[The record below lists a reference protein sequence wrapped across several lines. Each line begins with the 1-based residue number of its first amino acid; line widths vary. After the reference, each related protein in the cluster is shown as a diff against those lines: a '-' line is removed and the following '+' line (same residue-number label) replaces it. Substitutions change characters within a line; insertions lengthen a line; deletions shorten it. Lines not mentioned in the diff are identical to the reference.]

1 MSKKEFDSE
10 ISDIVLTLNKDE
22 FNRISG
28 SVEYFKVKYK
38 ELSEKFKD
46 EISEKSDHKKWS
58 GFLRSFKFWHALGV
72 PFMYKRTMQLSL
84 RFTNKY
90 EEFFKIESEIGSFT
104 LPTRLDK
111 FLKISLLAEEFVHE
125 IFPSIENNIN
135 FQSEMIVGNDHT
147 IRGTVDWNSTIRNSL
162 QRGDKHPTQFTCLT
176 NQNNFETPENIL
188 ALICLLKLYEDLEL
202 LVFDTNEIEYVKKE
216 TRMIVDLK
224 TRIDFL
230 ISHTHMR
237 DFVSKYERYRY
248 SNLQSKVIKDYENQ
262 TRERIEKGKIKQKS
276 YSDLLTWLR
285 KYKGYNLE
293 GIMKKYREFP
303 IQHERSLDTMYEL
316 WIYFEILNYFKNQND
331 VRILSS
337 LKNDSGGFAG
347 FEIELL
353 GKKLK
358 FNFQDNRIGWT
369 NEVSTP
375 DFTIEMDDEEIP
387 IIMDPKNYS
396 TTQVGDAF
404 HKMLGYMVNLGQ
416 FNPDKFKTSL
426 GILFFPYDITRN
438 EISKEN
444 YQSIKESTGV
454 VFGKKMIFS
463 TIILNPTKPEEM
475 TESLKN
481 IYDNVCNIIQT
492 KTYKNESL

>member
-1 MSKKEFDSE
+1 MSKKEFNSK
-10 ISDIVLTLNKDE
+10 ISHIVQKSNNTE
-22 FNRISG
+22 FARILSL
-28 SVEYFKVKYK
+28 EYFKAIYGDQF
-38 ELSEKFKD
+38 EKFKD
-46 EISEKSDHKKWS
+46 EISEKSDPKKWS
-58 GFLRSFKFWHALGV
+58 SFLRTFRFWDKLGI

-111 FLKISLLAEEFVHE
+111 FLKVSLIAKEFVHE

-135 FQSEMIVGNDHT
+135 FQSEMIVENDHT
-147 IRGTVDWNSTIRNSL
+147 IRGTVDWNSTILNSL

-188 ALICLLKLYEDLEL
+188 ALICLLKLHEDLEL
-202 LVFDTNEIEYVKKE
+202 LIFNTNEIEYVKKE
-216 TRMIVDLK
+216 TKMILDLK

-230 ISHTHMR
+230 ISHTHMKH
-237 DFVSKYERYRY
+237 FVTKYERYYY
-248 SNLQSKVIKDYENQ
+248 SNLQSKVIKDFEKQ
-262 TRERIEKGKIKQKS
+262 TKERIENGKIKQKS
-276 YSDLLTWLR
+276 YSDLLMWLR

-293 GIMKKYREFP
+293 GIMKKYKEFP

-316 WIYFEILNYFKNQND
+316 WIYFEILNYFKNQNN

-337 LKNDSGGFAG
+337 LKTDSGGFTG
-347 FEIELL
+347 FEIEFL

-358 FNFQDNRIGWT
+358 FNYQDNRIGWT
-369 NEVSTP
+369 GVKSTP
-375 DFTIEMDDEEIP
+375 DFTIEMDGEIP

-396 TTQVGDAF
+396 TTQTGDTF
-404 HKMLGYMVNLGQ
+404 YKMLGYMLNLGKL
-416 FNPDKFKTSL
+416 NPNKSKTSL
-426 GILFFPYDITRN
+426 GILFFPYNIYRN
-438 EISKEN
+438 QDSTGKP
-444 YQSIKESTGV
+444 QPIKESTDM

-475 TESLKN
+475 IENLKN
-481 IYDNVCNIIQT
+481 VYDNVCDIVQT
-492 KTYKNESL
+492 KTRQK